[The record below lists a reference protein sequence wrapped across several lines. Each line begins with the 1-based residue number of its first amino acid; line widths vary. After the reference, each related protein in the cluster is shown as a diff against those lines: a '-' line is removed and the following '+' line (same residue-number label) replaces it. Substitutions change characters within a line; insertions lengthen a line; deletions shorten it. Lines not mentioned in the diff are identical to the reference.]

1 MSLILTN
8 ALTTLISTALAI
20 WMVTCLWII
29 FKKAW
34 RQWWESIIPVWNLYV
49 FFKIA
54 WKTSYFWVLI
64 LLPIIWLIHIVLMW
78 FSAGN
83 ESLFMISSLFSWI
96 LWICTFLLPLIAW
109 LELPYWITKKFWKSN
124 LFYIWML
131 FLTPIFMWILAFSN
145 EKYEKRE
152 LEKEYSYKKWLLI
165 SIGVALILAICDAA
179 VTYYK
184 YKAFSDYFENE
195 EYTELYMED
204 DEYFKMKNIS
214 FNKDENLNNTCY
226 DMDGNINKNPKT
238 DENWEI
244 INCFNKNWKLEWKW
258 INYNQNWTIYSET
271 NYKNWEMNWRLAFYD
286 REWRITMESYFENDE
301 EIPGTYKEFKYEE
314 EIAENNT
321 TTNEDETTNE
331 NKTIKEENNET
342 EEEPQEIRVNYD
354 DIKKEWVWYKPTNV
368 EWIDNI
374 AKDYKWNIIMGKDFV
389 DETKDWF
396 YTVYTEITKRTLY
409 IDDEYGFVI
418 KIGPEK
424 IGYTMEV
431 YYNDINEPAK
441 ITFKY
446 KWEKVMYE
454 LYIYNWEDC
463 RYINWNDWEAERVNN
478 DRIFIRDRGSMGE
491 GIELITPIRDY
502 DEQRQLQENHNCTC
516 WRC

>member
-1 MSLILTN
+1 MTSLILST
-8 ALTTLISTALAI
+8 AVGTFISTVLSI
-20 WMVTCLWII
+20 WMVVCLWII

-34 RQWWESIIPVWNLYV
+34 RKWWEAIIPVWNLYV

-64 LLPIIWLIHIVLMW
+64 LLPIVWIIHFVLIW
-78 FSAGN
+78 FGAGN
-83 ESLFMISSLFSWI
+83 ESLYMISSLFSWI
-96 LWICTFLLPLIAW
+96 LWICSFLLPLIAW

-124 LFYIWML
+124 WFYIWML

-145 EKYEKRE
+145 AKYEERE
-152 LEKEYSYKKWLLI
+152 LEKEYNYKKWLLI
-165 SIGVALILAICDAA
+165 SIWVALIIAICDAA

-184 YKAFSDYFENE
+184 YKSFYDYFEQE
-195 EYTELYMED
+195 EYLNMEEEVGNFNMKYIKD
-204 DEYFKMKNIS
+204 NNDEK
-214 FNKDENLNNTCY
+214 LNNTTDCY
-226 DMDGNINKNPKT
+226 DINGNINKNPKT

-244 INCFNKNWKLEWKW
+244 INCYNKNWELEWKW
-258 INYNQNWTIYSET
+258 INYNQDWTIYTET
-271 NYKNWEMNWRLAFYD
+271 NYKNWKFNWKVAFYD
-286 REWRITMESYFENDE
+286 WKWRISMESYFEDDK
-301 EIPGTYKEFKYEE
+301 EIPGTAKTYNY
-314 EIAENNT
+314 
-321 TTNEDETTNE
+321 EDEKE
-331 NKTIKEENNET
+331 IEENNET
-342 EEEPQEIRVNYD
+342 EEPEEIRVNYD
-354 DIKKEWVWYKPTNV
+354 DIKDKWEWYKPTNI

-374 AKDYKWNIIMGKDFV
+374 AKNYKWNIIMGKDFI

-396 YTVYTEITKRTLY
+396 YTVFTEITKRTLY
-409 IDDEYGFVI
+409 IDDEYGFMI

-463 RYINWNDWEAERVNN
+463 KYINWDDSDAERINN
-478 DRIFIRDRGSMGE
+478 DHIFIRDPGSMGD

-502 DEQRQLQENHNCTC
+502 EEQKQLQENYNCSC
-516 WRC
+516 WLC